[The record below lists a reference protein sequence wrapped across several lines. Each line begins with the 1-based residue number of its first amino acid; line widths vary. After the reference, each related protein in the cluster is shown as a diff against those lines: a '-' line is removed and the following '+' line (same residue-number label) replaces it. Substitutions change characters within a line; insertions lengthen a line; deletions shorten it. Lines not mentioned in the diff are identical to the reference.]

1 MSDFV
6 IVNEVGP
13 RDGLQSLGT
22 VLSVAERLA
31 FIQSLIHAGI
41 RNIEAGSFV
50 SPKAV
55 PQMADTDALFQQLP
69 ATSEVHYSALVPNL
83 RGYENAKRAGAKTIN
98 VVLSVTDTM
107 NQKNINMSLAETT
120 RVCADIIQAAK
131 ADNIQA
137 QAYLAVA
144 FTCPF
149 EGEVPTHVVAS
160 LADKMLAAGAD
171 KLIIADTIGAA
182 NPRDVRALLQEIVAL
197 TPTETVSCHFHD
209 TRGMGLAN
217 TLAALDAGIREFDSA
232 IGGMGGCPFS
242 PGASGNVATE
252 DVVLMLDSMG
262 IATGINPLALVPAIN
277 DASKRV
283 QKPLGGRSFHWL
295 TQQVA
300 KQEGGNHAR

>member
-1 MSDFV
+1 MRDSV

-13 RDGLQSLGT
+13 RDGLQSLGS
-22 VLSVAERLA
+22 VLSVADRIA
-31 FIQSLIHAGI
+31 LIRALTDAGI
-41 RNIEAGSFV
+41 RHIEAGSFV

-55 PQMADTDALFQQLP
+55 PQMAGTDELFQQLP
-69 ATSEVHYSALVPNL
+69 LTDSVSYSALVPNL
-83 RGYENAKRAGAKTIN
+83 RGYDNAKAAGAQAVN

-107 NQKNINMSLAETT
+107 NQKNIRMSLAETT
-120 RVCADIIQAAK
+120 AACAEIVKTAK
-131 ADNIQA
+131 ADGIQA

-149 EGEVPTHVVAS
+149 EGKVPERVV
-160 LADKMLAAGAD
+160 LALAEKMLNAGAD

-182 NPRDVRALLQEIVAL
+182 NPAEVRSLVAKVTKL
-197 TPTETVSCHFHD
+197 TYAKNVSCHFHD

-217 TLAALDAGIREFDSA
+217 TLAALDCDVREFDSA

-262 IATGINPLALVPAIN
+262 LKTGIAPLDLVAAIET
-277 DASKRV
+277 ASKLV
-283 QKPLGGRSFHWL
+283 NKQLGGRSYNWL
-295 TQQVA
+295 QQQIA
-300 KQEGGNHAR
+300 KQSGGEHVA